1 MLVAVAVNL
10 AIAAAKGAAAVVTG
24 SAALTAETTHSVADT
39 CNEVLLYL
47 GVRRSGR
54 PPDERHPF
62 GYGQVRYFWS
72 LLAAVGIFTIGGLF
86 AIYDGVRTLQH
97 PGKVTDVAVG
107 IGVLVVSAAL
117 EAVSWRTAHRQLRGE
132 AAARNLDLGQHIAS
146 SADPAAITV
155 FLEDSA
161 ALIGI
166 ALALI
171 ALVLDVATGSPI
183 PDGVASLLIGLLLI
197 TMAILLMRRNGAL
210 LIDES
215 APREVRMRLREQVLR
230 EPWVKEVADV
240 TAVRIGPHH
249 LLVHVDVVPAGED
262 RLVEHIAEL
271 RQRLLDVDG
280 VQSVEI
286 TPVEG
291 PSPGC

>member
-1 MLVAVAVNL
+1 VVAVVANLAVAVAKG
-10 AIAAAKGAAAVVTG
+10 IAAILTG

-97 PGKVTDVAVG
+97 PNKVTDVSIGIAV
-107 IGVLVVSAAL
+107 LLLSAIF
-117 EAVSWRTAHRQLRGE
+117 EAISWRTAHKQVSQE
-132 AAARNLDLGQHIAS
+132 AKVRHLDLSRHIAS
-146 SADPAAITV
+146 AADPAGTTV

-171 ALVLDVATGSPI
+171 ALVLDLVTGSPI

-197 TMAILLMRRNGAL
+197 AVAVLLMRRNGAL

-215 APREVRMRLREQVLR
+215 APPDVLDRLREQVR
-230 EPWVKEVADV
+230 KESWVRDVADL
-240 TAVRIGPHH
+240 TAVRIGPNH
-249 LLVHVDVVPAGED
+249 LLLHVHVVPVDDD
-262 RLVEHIAEL
+262 RLVQRIAGL
-271 RQRLLDVDG
+271 RHRLLDVDG
-280 VQSVEI
+280 VQSVEV
-286 TPVEG
+286 TPVDRRG
-291 PSPGC
+291 